1 MTCNEFVRVL
11 PELEGGQTT
20 EQQQHL
26 RTCPRCAE
34 LIAELNAITEQAQLL
49 RTAELEEPS
58 PRVWNSIE
66 IALRQEGLI
75 REPQSAETPARFSAP
90 RRRLAWLVPA
100 MAALLVVL
108 GLLVYEKGG
117 MQPQLAKA
125 PVPVATP
132 DVAAVTAPDLVPE
145 EKQLLN
151 LVEART
157 PGMRAS
163 FESDL
168 RAVDSYIADAEQS
181 ARNNPNDEIA
191 QQYLM
196 NAYEQR
202 AMVYEM
208 AMDRN
213 LQ

>member
-11 PELEGGQTT
+11 PELEGGQTV

-34 LIAELNAITEQAQLL
+34 LIADLDAITEQAQLL
-49 RTAELEEPS
+49 RDGELDEPG

-75 REPQSAETPARFSAP
+75 REPLPTAVSTRFTPP
-90 RRRLAWLVPA
+90 RRRLVWLVPA

-117 MQPQLAKA
+117 VQPQ
-125 PVPVATP
+125 VATAP
-132 DVAAVTAPDLVPE
+132 MPAATADVTSVAESDLVPE
-145 EKQLLN
+145 EKQLLSI
-151 LVEART
+151 VEART
-157 PGMRAS
+157 PALRSS

-168 RAVDSYIADAEQS
+168 RAVDSYIRDAEQS
-181 ARNNPNDEIA
+181 TRNNPNDEIA
-191 QQYLM
+191 QQHLM